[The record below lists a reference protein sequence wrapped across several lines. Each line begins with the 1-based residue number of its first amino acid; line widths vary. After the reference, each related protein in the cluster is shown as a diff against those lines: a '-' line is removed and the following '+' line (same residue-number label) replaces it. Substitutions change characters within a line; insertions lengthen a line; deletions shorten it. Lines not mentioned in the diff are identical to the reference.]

1 MHIVYFFTYGYSLET
16 WNEAGILNREIKL
29 FKELIKKHNLKF
41 TIITYGNEADLTFDL
56 DKNINIVPIYTL
68 ITKSKN
74 KFINLF
80 NSFFLSKK
88 IDKKID
94 NFDVIKQNQ
103 LLGSWVSI
111 LFKLRSRKP
120 LYTRTGYDMF
130 LFSLKEKKS
139 IFKVILYY
147 LLTQTTL
154 YFSNLY
160 SITSTQDRNFLSK
173 YFIVNKNK
181 LVKRSNWVENIH
193 DNKFM
198 ERKSK
203 TILTVG
209 RLEKQKNYEYLIK
222 SLVDT
227 DFSLDI
233 VGAGSNK
240 DSLQAM
246 AENCSVQINFLGIL
260 KNEDLLKLYTKYK
273 YFVSSSLFEGNPKA
287 ILEAMSSGCVVIAKD
302 IPNNSEIIKNHKN
315 GILFNEENSLNN
327 ILKNIEKIENLEEIS
342 RDSIVHVKVFNSID
356 KLSDD
361 IYSDFIYMNKVR

>member
-16 WNEAGILNREIKL
+16 WSKAGILNREIKL

-41 TIITYGNEADLTFDL
+41 TIITYGNEADLAFDL
-56 DKNINIVPIYTL
+56 DKNISIVPIYTL
-68 ITKSKN
+68 IKKSKY
-74 KFINLF
+74 KFIDLF
-80 NSFFLSKK
+80 NSFFISKK
-88 IDKKID
+88 IYKKID
-94 NFDVIKQNQ
+94 QFDVIKQNQ

-111 LFKLRSRKP
+111 LFKLQSRKP

-139 IFKVILYY
+139 VFKIILYY
-147 LLTQTTL
+147 LLTQITL
-154 YFSNLY
+154 SFSNLY
-160 SITSTQDRNFLSK
+160 SITSTEDRNFLSK
-173 YFIVNKNK
+173 YFIFNKNK

-193 DNKFM
+193 DKKFM

-209 RLEKQKNYEYLIK
+209 RLEKQKNYEHLIK

-227 DFSLDI
+227 DFSIDI
-233 VGAGSNK
+233 VGTGTNK
-240 DSLQAM
+240 DSLQAL

-260 KNEDLLKLYTKYK
+260 KNEDLLKLYTEYK

-302 IPNNSEIIKNHKN
+302 IPNNSEIIKNYKN

-327 ILKNIEKIENLEEIS
+327 ILSNIEKIENIQEIS
-342 RDSIVHVKVFNSID
+342 RNSRDHTKIFNSID

-361 IYSDFIYMNKVR
+361 IYADFIYMNKVK

>member
-287 ILEAMSSGCVVIAKD
+287 ILEAMSSGCIVIAKD

>member
-41 TIITYGNEADLTFDL
+41 TIITYGNESDLAFDL

-68 ITKSKN
+68 VKKSKN
-74 KFINLF
+74 KFINLL

-88 IDKKID
+88 IYKKID
-94 NFDVIKQNQ
+94 RFDVIKQNQ

-139 IFKVILYY
+139 VFKVTLYY
-147 LLTQTTL
+147 LLTQITL

-173 YFIVNKNK
+173 FFIVNKKK
-181 LVKRSNWVENIH
+181 LVKRPNWVENIY
-193 DNKFM
+193 DKKFM

-203 TILTVG
+203 TILSVG
-209 RLEKQKNYEYLIK
+209 RLEKQKNYEHLIK
-222 SLVDT
+222 SLVGT
-227 DFSLDI
+227 NFSLDI
-233 VGAGSNK
+233 VGDGSNK
-240 DSLQAM
+240 DRLQTL
-246 AENCSVQINFLGIL
+246 AENYSVQINFLGIL
-260 KNEDLLKLYTKYK
+260 NNEDLLKLYTEYK

-302 IPNNSEIIKNHKN
+302 IPNNSEIINNRKN
-315 GILFNEENSLNN
+315 GILFNEENNLNN
-327 ILKNIEKIENLEEIS
+327 ILLNIEKIENLEEIS
-342 RDSIVHVKVFNSID
+342 SDSIEHTKIFNSID
-356 KLSDD
+356 KLSDE
-361 IYSDFIYMNKVR
+361 IYSDFIDINKVK

>member
-16 WNEAGILNREIKL
+16 WSKAGILNREIKL

-68 ITKSKN
+68 IKKSKN

-160 SITSTQDRNFLSK
+160 TITSTQDRNFLSK

-246 AENCSVQINFLGIL
+246 AKNCSVQINFLGIL

-287 ILEAMSSGCVVIAKD
+287 ILEAMSSGCIVIARD

-342 RDSIVHVKVFNSID
+342 RDSIVHIKVFNSID

>member
-68 ITKSKN
+68 IKKSKN

-246 AENCSVQINFLGIL
+246 AKNCSVQINFLGIL

-287 ILEAMSSGCVVIAKD
+287 ILEAMSSGCIVIARD

-342 RDSIVHVKVFNSID
+342 RDSIVHIKVFNSID

>member
-56 DKNINIVPIYTL
+56 DKNINIEPIYTL
-68 ITKSKN
+68 IKKSKN

-246 AENCSVQINFLGIL
+246 AKNCSVQINFLGIL

-287 ILEAMSSGCVVIAKD
+287 ILEAMSSGCIVIARD

-342 RDSIVHVKVFNSID
+342 RDSIVHIKVFNSID